1 MVGLGQRR
9 RRGYR
14 RGTSTTLE
22 ADHGVTSGCRPDGPR
37 GPAGDGAADSP
48 SRVAA
53 PASLAELASDDLED
67 RAAHSHGKAFRDV
80 VRNLHGD
87 LTQAPD
93 LVLRPRTE
101 GDVVDVLDWCSRA
114 RIAVIPFGGGSSVV
128 GGIEPRFDGYDGVVS
143 LDLGALNAVV
153 EIDRTSRAAHIQAGV
168 LGPDL
173 EDQLRPH
180 SLTLR
185 HYPQSFE
192 SRHSAAGWPPARAD
206 TTQPCTPTSTTFVNR
221 CAS

>member
-1 MVGLGQRR
+1 MTAL
-9 RRGYR
+9 
-14 RGTSTTLE
+14 
-22 ADHGVTSGCRPDGPR
+22 PIP
-37 GPAGDGAADSP
+37 P

-114 RIAVIPFGGGSSVV
+114 RGRGDPVRRRIV
-128 GGIEPRFDGYDGVVS
+128 GR
-143 LDLGALNAVV
+143 
-153 EIDRTSRAAHIQAGV
+153 RR
-168 LGPDL
+168 
-173 EDQLRPH
+173 
-180 SLTLR
+180 
-185 HYPQSFE
+185 
-192 SRHSAAGWPPARAD
+192 
-206 TTQPCTPTSTTFVNR
+206 
-221 CAS
+221 